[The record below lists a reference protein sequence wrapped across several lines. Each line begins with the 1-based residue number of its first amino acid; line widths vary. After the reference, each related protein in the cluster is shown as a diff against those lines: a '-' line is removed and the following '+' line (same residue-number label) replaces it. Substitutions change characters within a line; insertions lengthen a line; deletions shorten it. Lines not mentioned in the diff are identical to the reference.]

1 VVAETLYKEDEKD
14 FGTHGGRIVMDSN
27 GIKYEETTVPYGVV
41 PESANPRWVDDGD
54 KEYLVCDILLWTG
67 RYEDLEILLNDEE
80 KTRPQS
86 MEIKID
92 SSFLDDDGYEIIEDF
107 DFSALTILGSDVEP
121 CFEDAKVKMYEL
133 DEFKVL
139 YREMIE
145 AYSKISTE
153 GGKNLDTDNKK
164 EEFVEEEEVLE
175 SDTPLEVDKD
185 DFVDEKE
192 DGKDMKKEKEEKYE
206 LSYRDKMDILCE
218 SLKEKYSSDEEY
230 VWVFDFTDTHVDYEK
245 SVYGEEGYEQ
255 GYYRA
260 PYTINEESKEAM
272 IDFEQEEEM
281 VMELITKSEKE
292 EIDSSRQMALDKL
305 NEKIESLESD
315 LEQFTEDNKSL
326 KAELEEEKK
335 FRLAIEE
342 EEKKE
347 KIDNVLKSFEKLL
360 SKNPEFEVLKDK
372 GYELEIDELQKQCYI
387 LVGKDSFEKNVGKI
401 NKDDTKVYTQKD
413 YSLDN
418 KDDDEDIISKIS
430 KDYTKK

>member
-1 VVAETLYKEDEKD
+1 MCIRD
-14 FGTHGGRIVMDSN
+14 R
-27 GIKYEETTVPYGVV
+27 
-41 PESANPRWVDDGD
+41 
-54 KEYLVCDILLWTG
+54 
-67 RYEDLEILLNDEE
+67 
-80 KTRPQS
+80 
-86 MEIKID
+86 
-92 SSFLDDDGYEIIEDF
+92 
-107 DFSALTILGSDVEP
+107 
-121 CFEDAKVKMYEL
+121 
-133 DEFKVL
+133 
-139 YREMIE
+139 
-145 AYSKISTE
+145 
-153 GGKNLDTDNKK
+153 
-164 EEFVEEEEVLE
+164 

-192 DGKDMKKEKEEKYE
+192 DGKDMKKDEKEKYE